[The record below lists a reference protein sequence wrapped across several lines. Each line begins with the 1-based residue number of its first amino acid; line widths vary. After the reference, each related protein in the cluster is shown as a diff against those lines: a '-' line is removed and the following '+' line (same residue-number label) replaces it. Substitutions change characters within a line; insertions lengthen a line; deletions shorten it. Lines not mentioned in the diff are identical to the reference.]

1 VPGTDLEFETMR
13 LNLIP
18 IGLTLIKPSARRRA
32 LVEAALT
39 AYHEWAS
46 ECASVRNAYHR
57 WLAAGAMD
65 EPFAFDAYKAALDRE
80 ENAARHYARV
90 LRRARHLTDTGL
102 ALELARIATGHTGC

>member
-1 VPGTDLEFETMR
+1 MT

-18 IGLTLIKPSARRRA
+18 IGLRLIKPSVRRRA
-32 LVEAALT
+32 LVDAALT

-46 ECASVRNAYHR
+46 ECASVRNAYRR
-57 WLAAGAMD
+57 WVAAGAME

-102 ALELARIATGHTGC
+102 VLELARIAIGQTRC